1 MIYHDDVIHLVQKP
15 NHLLNCA
22 IENVSRPTF
31 IKEQEDTEEVL
42 EVQCDVVRVRP
53 WKYGQNNNIHAIM
66 ENLLL

>member
-53 WKYGQNNNIHAIM
+53 
-66 ENLLL
+66 